1 MTVKR
6 WELQGWLE
14 ETDRMCLVALVALVT
29 LVALGV
35 GQGDPITEVP
45 ELTGLSNRGL
55 GL

>member
-6 WELQGWLE
+6 WELQDWLE
-14 ETDRMCLVALVALVT
+14 ETDRMCLVALVA

-45 ELTGLSNRGL
+45 ELTGLSNREL